1 MSAALPNMSPAPQ
14 ASQTQSSEIRA
25 MSKMQ
30 KLAALLIILGPE
42 SAANILKNLDV
53 IELESVSAEMAK
65 ITMISAELQADI
77 LREFTDVAVQAST
90 SLRGGLDFTQTS
102 LEKAVGVFKAT
113 SIMGRVAPRHAPVA
127 AMSQIV
133 DLEPRQIFNLIKTE
147 QPQTIALVCS
157 YLPAD
162 RASEFMNLL
171 RNDVRDQVIEKL
183 ATLAPTPVEVVER
196 VVSVI
201 TRKLGSTPQTRAISQ
216 TGGVKSAAELLNA
229 MEKNLSK
236 SLLLSL
242 EERNPELGQA
252 IRQKMFTFE
261 DLRSLDTTAIQKV
274 LREVDMRDLAVSLKT
289 ASDELKAAL
298 LGAISKRAAETVNEE
313 MSFLGAVKLKDIEG
327 AQMRI
332 IEVVRRLEGEGEID
346 VGDGK
351 EKNDA
356 VMA

>member
-1 MSAALPNMSPAPQ
+1 MAVETPTPTPVAEMR
-14 ASQTQSSEIRA
+14 SSEIRT
-25 MSKMQ
+25 MNKMQ
-30 KLAALLIILGPE
+30 KLAALLVILGPE
-42 SAANILKNLDV
+42 SASSILKNLDEV
-53 IELESVSAEMAK
+53 ELEAVSAEMAK
-65 ITMISAELQADI
+65 INMISAELQNDL
-77 LREFTDVAVQAST
+77 LREFTEVAVHAST
-90 SLRGGLDFTQTS
+90 SLRGGLKFTQSS
-102 LEKAVGVFKAT
+102 LERAVGEFKAT
-113 SIMGRVAPRHAPVA
+113 AILGRVAPRHAPVP

-147 QPQTIALVCS
+147 APQTIALVCS

-171 RNDVRDQVIEKL
+171 RSDVRDQVLEKL

-216 TGGVKSAAELLNA
+216 TGGIKSAAELLNA
-229 MEKNLSK
+229 MDKNLSK
-236 SLLLSL
+236 SLLVSL

-261 DLRSLDTTAIQKV
+261 DVRTLDTTAIQKV

-332 IEVVRRLEGEGEID
+332 IEVVRRLESEGEIE

-351 EKNDA
+351 EDNDA
-356 VMA
+356 VLA

>member
-1 MSAALPNMSPAPQ
+1 MAVETPIAVQSAD
-14 ASQTQSSEIRA
+14 TRSSEIRT

-30 KLAALLIILGPE
+30 KLAALLVILGPD
-42 SAANILKNLDV
+42 SAANILKNMDE
-53 IELESVSAEMAK
+53 IELEAVAAEMAK
-65 ITMISAELQADI
+65 VNMISAELQADI
-77 LREFTDVAVQAST
+77 LREFTDVAIQAST
-90 SLRGGLDFTQTS
+90 SLRGGLNFTQNS
-102 LEKAVGVFKAT
+102 LEQAVGVFKAT
-113 SIMGRVAPRHAPVA
+113 AIMGRVAPRHAPVA

-147 QPQTIALVCS
+147 APQTIALVCS

-171 RNDVRDQVIEKL
+171 RGDVRDQVLEKV

-201 TRKLGSTPQTRAISQ
+201 MRKLGSAPQTRAISQ
-216 TGGVKSAAELLNA
+216 TGGIKSAAELLNA
-229 MEKNLSK
+229 MDKNTSK
-236 SLLLSL
+236 TLLLSL

-261 DLRSLDTTAIQKV
+261 DLRTLDVTAIQKV

-289 ASDELKAAL
+289 ASDELKATL

-332 IEVVRRLEGEGEID
+332 IEVVRRLEGEGEIE

-351 EKNDA
+351 EQNDA
-356 VMA
+356 VLA